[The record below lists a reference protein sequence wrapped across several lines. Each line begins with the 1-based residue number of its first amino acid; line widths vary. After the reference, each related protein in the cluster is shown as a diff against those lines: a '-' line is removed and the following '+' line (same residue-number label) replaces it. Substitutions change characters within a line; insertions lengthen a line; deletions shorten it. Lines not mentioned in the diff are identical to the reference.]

1 MTASRAARNVT
12 ALLPSPGPATIRAL
26 GLLLGV
32 YLGSLYLG
40 VSVAWA
46 GDVALP
52 DGQVA
57 AEADPLSRLSRS
69 TGLVVPVSSLPR
81 YGPGR
86 SMSIPSHSS
95 ADTIAVF
102 QANLETLSSPSNEGG
117 WTHVDDSFE
126 PTAWNISNIYSCGSN
141 AFWCGVIDSSWTGD
155 PNRRG
160 YANSWSQTLE
170 NFADLAGGVSPY
182 TISFQHRMNVES
194 GFDKGIV
201 EVLDINE
208 LWIEV
213 AQFTGNLN
221 NQGQTPCG
229 PVSITIPDSIVARS
243 NPLHF
248 RFRFESDVSGSSE
261 DGLYSAGEGWAI
273 DDVEVKAG
281 LFDVRFFDDM
291 EAGIGTWTRST
302 FPAVGDYWKIA
313 GNVPTEQVCTANS
326 TKVWKVSN
334 DVTGGLVTRL
344 DDLLLSPPVAVGQAD
359 QVFLFFDVY
368 RNLSLNVC
376 FYYGVQIRTKNIGAP
391 SWSAWADPTGLLYF
405 GSEREWLQQTVPLAG
420 AGNVDSLQ
428 FRLRVK
434 DWGPVYCGGSQGG
447 TNAEVLFDNFV
458 VGVLGSAGPTLV
470 ASERDLYQDTFKTTA
485 FFGNDNFNTP
495 TGDSVVV
502 RISASNGLSSAAF
515 RYSLNG
521 AAFVT
526 TPLTAVGSG
535 APGVYFADIPAGAYP
550 RGSDLRYYFTATD
563 LTALTS
569 TLPADA
575 ETASHYYRA
584 TILPAIHTTSGL
596 CPNDTAR
603 VLYVNSSAAPNE
615 PTKVSVSLTALGLR
629 YDRYDVNAAAG
640 ALGNGLGGAT
650 GQSEVPWPATPASS
664 LSPYRAI
671 VWDVGDR
678 SAGTITS
685 TDQTLIQGWLS
696 LLGAN
701 RGIILAGENLA
712 YDLAVNG
719 VGPTFLNCVLG
730 ATYLRDIWENTPQ
743 DTLVPNLVGPAG
755 TRIAQETFP
764 VDGGC
769 PVINRFDATTVNA
782 CVGSGARAWLTYP
795 NSLHAA
801 TERLGALG
809 APGGDSLRTVILG
822 FSLESMTNT
831 VRRNLLLYR
840 TIVDEFE
847 IPACYPAT
855 GVGDMTP
862 VAAPRLN
869 LRLPA
874 PNPFNPHTTIRF
886 DVTRASTVQLRVF
899 DVGGALVRTLVDR
912 HLPAG
917 EHRVVW
923 DGRDDRGREVGS
935 GAYFLRLSSGE
946 ERAESRKVVLLR

>member
-1 MTASRAARNVT
+1 LAAPSARA
-12 ALLPSPGPATIRAL
+12 GE
-26 GLLLGV
+26 G
-32 YLGSLYLG
+32 
-40 VSVAWA
+40 
-46 GDVALP
+46 ALP
-52 DGQVA
+52 DGQIA
-57 AEADPLSRLSRS
+57 ADQDPVSRLSRS
-69 TGLVVPVSSLPR
+69 TGLVVPVSPLPTR
-81 YGPGR
+81 STGR
-86 SMSIPSHSS
+86 SMSIPSQSS
-95 ADTIAVF
+95 ADTIAAF
-102 QANLETLSSPSNEGG
+102 QDNLEALVSPSNEGG

-126 PTAWNISNIYSCGSN
+126 PTAWNISNIYSCGTN

-160 YANSWSQTLE
+160 YANSWSQALE
-170 NFADLAGGVSPY
+170 NFADLAGGISPY
-182 TISFQHRMNVES
+182 TLSFQHRMNVES
-194 GFDKGIV
+194 GFDRGIV
-201 EVLDINE
+201 EVLDFNE
-208 LWIEV
+208 LWIEL

-229 PVSITIPDSIVARS
+229 PVTITIPDSIVARS

-302 FPAVGDYWKIA
+302 FPAVGDFWKIA
-313 GNVPTEQVCTANS
+313 GNVPTEQVCTTNS
-326 TKVWKVSN
+326 TKVWKASN
-334 DVTGGLVTRL
+334 DVTGGLVSRL
-344 DDLLLSPPVAVGQAD
+344 DDLLISPPMATSQAD

-376 FYYGVQIRTKNIGAP
+376 FYYGVQFRTKNIGAP
-391 SWSAWADPTGLLYF
+391 SWSSWVDPTDLLYF
-405 GSEREWLQQTVPLAG
+405 GNEREWLKQTVPLAG

-428 FRLRVK
+428 FRIRLK
-434 DWGPVYCGGSQGG
+434 DWGPVYCGGSLGG
-447 TNAEVLFDNFV
+447 TGAEALFDNFV
-458 VGVLGSAGPTLV
+458 VGVLGSAGPSIV

-485 FFGNDNFNTP
+485 FLGNDNFNTP
-495 TGDSVVV
+495 SGDSVAV
-502 RISASNGLSSAAF
+502 RVNASNGLSSASL

-535 APGVYFADIPAGAYP
+535 APGVYFADVPAGAYP
-550 RGSDLRYYFTATD
+550 RGTDLRYYFTATD

-569 TLPADA
+569 TLPPDA
-575 ETASHYYRA
+575 ESASHYYRA
-584 TILPAIHTTSGL
+584 TILPGIHTTSGQ

-603 VLYVNSSAAPNE
+603 VLYVNSAATPNE
-615 PTKVSVSLTALGLR
+615 PTKISQSLTALGLR

-640 ALGNGLGGAT
+640 ALGNGLGGGTSQNA
-650 GQSEVPWPATPASS
+650 VLWPATPVSS
-664 LSPYRAI
+664 LAPYRAI

-678 SAGTITS
+678 SVGTLAS
-685 TDQTLIQGWLS
+685 TDQTLIQSWLA

-701 RGIILAGENLA
+701 RGILLAGENLA

-719 VGPTFLNCVLG
+719 SGPTFLDCTLG
-730 ATYLRDIWENTPQ
+730 ATYLRDIWENAPQ

-755 TRIAQETFP
+755 TRIALETFP

-769 PVINRFDATTVNA
+769 PVVNRFDAMTVA
-782 CVGSGARAWLTYP
+782 PCVGSGGRAWLMYP
-795 NSLHAA
+795 NSLLAA

-809 APGGDSLRTVILG
+809 APGVDSLRAVLMG
-822 FSLESMTNT
+822 FSIESMTNT

-840 TIVDEFE
+840 TIIDEFE
-847 IPACYPAT
+847 VSACYPAT

-862 VAAPRLN
+862 VAAPKLR

-886 DVTRASTVQLRVF
+886 EVARASAVQLRVF
-899 DVGGALVRTLVDR
+899 DVGGALVRTLVAGR
-912 HLPAG
+912 LPAG
-917 EHRVVW
+917 EHQVVW
-923 DGRDDRGREVGS
+923 DGRDDHGLEVGS
-935 GAYFLRLSSGE
+935 GAYFLRLTSGE